1 MKYVYANLKRF
12 DVRREE
18 GGLNSM
24 AAPAEWGKYI
34 ISHIQEGLAPFAG
47 KLETTVFLPESHIIS
62 AIETKKADGF
72 PLHIGCQGVFAATWR
87 RARISALLP
96 PGALPNR

>member
-47 KLETTVFLPESHIIS
+47 KLETTVFLP
-62 AIETKKADGF
+62 
-72 PLHIGCQGVFAATWR
+72 
-87 RARISALLP
+87 
-96 PGALPNR
+96 